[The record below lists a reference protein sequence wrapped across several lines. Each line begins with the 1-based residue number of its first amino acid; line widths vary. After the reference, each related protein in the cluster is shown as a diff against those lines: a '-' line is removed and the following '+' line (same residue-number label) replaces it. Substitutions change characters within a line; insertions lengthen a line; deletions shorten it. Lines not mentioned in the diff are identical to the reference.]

1 MNRSR
6 LSRWWSPRWAAVVPR
21 LFCLLLVL
29 LLSDLLLRGEN
40 DVFEGPVG
48 QARAAPTFLLQTI
61 VKCAVNLVVVLD
73 VIPRY
78 VRFELR

>member
-1 MNRSR
+1 MPLTRR
-6 LSRWWSPRWAAVVPR
+6 LKS
-21 LFCLLLVL
+21 LLC
-29 LLSDLLLRGEN
+29 GEN
-40 DVFEGPVG
+40 DVFEGLVG
-48 QARAAPTFLLQTI
+48 QARAAPTSCLQTI